1 MVFLRSL
8 VPSKKLSRV
17 GRNVN
22 EEGRA
27 RGCKMFISFCLFV
40 FEKVSIVGHV
50 LILKSQFL
58 REWIVMGKKNTQTS
72 YSPPLV
78 LV

>member
-8 VPSKKLSRV
+8 VPSKKLPRV
-17 GRNVN
+17 GRNLN
-22 EEGRA
+22 EEGKA
-27 RGCKMFISFCLFV
+27 RGWKMFIYLCLFV
-40 FEKVSIVGHV
+40 FGKVSIVGHV

-58 REWIVMGKKNTQTS
+58 REWIVMGKNTQTS